1 MRQTLLDLV
10 QRNYPAVAKDLLN
23 PLLEMMRLSREH
35 CDGDMDKF
43 LILMVVGVRTL
54 EHPAFAGLSPEQLA
68 GDAAADFPSLGTNV
82 RSVAASIGIPKET
95 VRRKVAELVDAGW
108 FEREDGALRY
118 TVHAYRQLAPVRE
131 SLQQMAVRYFEVLE
145 ALRAAEA

>member
-10 QRNYPAVAKDLLN
+10 HRNYPGVAKDLLN

-54 EHPAFAGLSPEQLA
+54 EHPEFAGLSPDELA
-68 GDAAADFPSLGTNV
+68 EGEAAAFPSLGTNV

-95 VRRKVAELVDAGW
+95 VRRKVGELIAAGW
-108 FEREDGALRY
+108 FERRGGSLRY
-118 TVHAYRQLAPVRE
+118 TLHAYRQLAPVRE
-131 SLQQMAVRYFEVLE
+131 SLQQMAVRYFEVVDVL
-145 ALRAAEA
+145 ARAG